1 MCFVVSLRVPVDVPS
16 SRAAPLRRGPQL
28 WARDYWPITQLSSPV
43 VASPRTTPLFSGS
56 RLQPKSSRATFGCS
70 TTNSGASKTLKYQ
83 VAVAVQSTLPRWP
96 TSTRTWHSTSTIT
109 LTTRSLTSPFSTP
122 TWLRRVRARWI
133 SNRFAVT
140 FLDLSGAGEILRNNL
155 IKPEPCPF
163 LSPSLPPC
171 SIIRPTE
178 TKEIA
183 KGVVKFL
190 TDMGLFSGQSPEF
203 FATMNELAE
212 AADKARH
219 GV

>member
-16 SRAAPLRRGPQL
+16 SRAAPLRQAPRL
-28 WARDYWPITQLSSPV
+28 WALDYWPITHLSSPV

-109 LTTRSLTSPFSTP
+109 PTTRSLTSPFSTP

-133 SNRFAVT
+133 SNRFA
-140 FLDLSGAGEILRNNL
+140 
-155 IKPEPCPF
+155 PCPAAQPPGRAGSYGSQTLCSSLWTRVGGHGIEATHTTPTLSLASRF
-163 LSPSLPPC
+163 LRQSPICLLGSLQ
-171 SIIRPTE
+171 
-178 TKEIA
+178 
-183 KGVVKFL
+183 
-190 TDMGLFSGQSPEF
+190 QSPEPMP
-203 FATMNELAE
+203 T
-212 AADKARH
+212 
-219 GV
+219 

>member
-1 MCFVVSLRVPVDVPS
+1 M
-16 SRAAPLRRGPQL
+16 
-28 WARDYWPITQLSSPV
+28 
-43 VASPRTTPLFSGS
+43 
-56 RLQPKSSRATFGCS
+56 
-70 TTNSGASKTLKYQ
+70 
-83 VAVAVQSTLPRWP
+83 
-96 TSTRTWHSTSTIT
+96 
-109 LTTRSLTSPFSTP
+109 
-122 TWLRRVRARWI
+122 
-133 SNRFAVT
+133 
-140 FLDLSGAGEILRNNL
+140 
-155 IKPEPCPF
+155 PEPCPF

-178 TKEIA
+178 TKDIA